1 MRLLSPLFR
10 LTLILALTLV
20 SGHWAV
26 GRSLARGAVALEL
39 CLDGSIVTVTLD
51 ARGNPVRQA
60 HSCPDCVLGGV
71 GLEARVAA
79 VLVAP
84 MARARA
90 LVPAA
95 VPISLHPLPAPC
107 ALARGPP
114 LPVVA

>member
-1 MRLLSPLFR
+1 MRLLSLLFR
-10 LTLILALTLV
+10 LTLILTLTLV

-71 GLEARVAA
+71 GLEAP
-79 VLVAP
+79 LSEPVAP
-84 MARARA
+84 MARVRA
-90 LVPAA
+90 LAPEALRLA
-95 VPISLHPLPAPC
+95 LHPQPAPR